1 MSTPSLSEVQRAFS
15 RICTDAT
22 PSEDDLALLHA
33 PRERWLLYRRMVR
46 SRLFGMVKSGLPR
59 TVETVGKARFDAA
72 MNAYLA
78 TGGVRSRYI
87 RDVVNELADH
97 ALPTW
102 EADETL
108 PPHLGDL
115 VRYEATKWAVG
126 SVEWPTTEATAEELD
141 FDGVPVHNPTIRTTT
156 VRFRVDRTDERRDER
171 LDAPHRVLLYR
182 RPDDARVHGYV
193 LDPKATELYQAW
205 CAPDRS
211 FADGVRAVLAAR
223 GREPEPTFVESMAGL
238 LAGLVE
244 RSIILGSRR

>member
-1 MSTPSLSEVQRAFS
+1 MNAPSLVEVQRAFT
-15 RICTDAT
+15 RLCMDAT
-22 PSEDDLALLHA
+22 PAEADLALLHA

-46 SRLFGMVKSGLPR
+46 ARLFAMVRSGLPR
-59 TVETVGKARFDAA
+59 TVETLGKARFDAA
-72 MNAYLA
+72 MRDYLA
-78 TGGVRSRYI
+78 AGGVRSRFI
-87 RDVVNELADH
+87 RDVVNELAEH
-97 ALPTW
+97 ALPGW
-102 EADETL
+102 EADPAL

-126 SVEWPTTEATAEELD
+126 SVEDTATEPTADELD
-141 FDGVPVHNPTIRTTT
+141 FEGVPVHNPTIRATTI
-156 VRFRVDRTDERRDER
+156 RFRVDRTDERRDEP

-193 LDPKATELYQAW
+193 LDPKASALYDAW

-211 FADGVRAVLAAR
+211 FADGVRAVLAER
-223 GREPEPTFVESMAGL
+223 GQAPEPTFVESMAGL